1 MGIRNTTNLA
11 EIGMNICTSQ
21 KKKEKKEEGNT
32 GMILTRRKIESWNN
46 LKQNLAQILNAEQ
59 QQQINSRQW
68 CSVVR
73 EDCLVAGTSVV

>member
-1 MGIRNTTNLA
+1 
-11 EIGMNICTSQ
+11 
-21 KKKEKKEEGNT
+21 
-32 GMILTRRKIESWNN
+32 MILTRRKIELWNN
-46 LKQNLAQILNAEQ
+46 LKQNLAQIPNAEQ